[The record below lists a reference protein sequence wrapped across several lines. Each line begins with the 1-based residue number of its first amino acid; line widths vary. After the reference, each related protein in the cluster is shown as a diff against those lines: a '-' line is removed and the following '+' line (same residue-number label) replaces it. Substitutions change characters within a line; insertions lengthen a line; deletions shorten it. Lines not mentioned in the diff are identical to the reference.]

1 MGLPAFR
8 RSRSQV
14 RRARA
19 HQAIEAPQLTKCQ
32 NCGKM
37 TLPHR
42 VCAFCGFYK
51 GKQIVRTKADVA
63 VKREAK
69 RKKQEEKAK
78 TKAKK

>member
-14 RRARA
+14 RRARS
-19 HQAIEAPQLTKCQ
+19 HLAIEAPQLTKCP
-32 NCGKM
+32 NCSKL

-42 VCAFCGFYK
+42 ACAFCGFYK
-51 GKQIVRTKADVA
+51 GRQVVAIKADILA
-63 VKREAK
+63 KRETK

-78 TKAKK
+78 AKKK

>member
-19 HQAIEAPQLTKCQ
+19 HQAITAPKTTKCT
-32 NCGKM
+32 NCGKL

-42 VCAFCGFYK
+42 VCPFCGFYK
-51 GKQIVRTKADVA
+51 GKQIIRTKADVA
-63 VKREAK
+63 VKRETK

-78 TKAKK
+78 AKKK